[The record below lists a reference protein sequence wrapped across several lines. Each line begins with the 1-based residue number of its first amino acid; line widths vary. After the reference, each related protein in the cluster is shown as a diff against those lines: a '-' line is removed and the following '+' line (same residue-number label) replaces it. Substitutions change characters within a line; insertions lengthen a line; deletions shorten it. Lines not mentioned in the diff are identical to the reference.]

1 MRIFIALSILFPFY
15 GYSQVYSPDSLYS
28 REDPPNDCYYL
39 SKNFSFQS
47 LPLTLHEKTTGW
59 VLNPETSEE
68 FNGYILNSSN
78 WEVGDNLCHAMS
90 PDAYF
95 RDNSDNIYVNNGS
108 LKLKVTGV
116 NPVECTYEDENKHLI
131 TRSYEYAS
139 GWIQSVRNIHYGYIE
154 MRCYLPN
161 DNSLYPCFWMVGGIW
176 QGQNLIGYDEIDVF
190 ERKLY
195 SIDVARLLQNF
206 YHDTGLSSWN
216 KLSHS
221 LQYPQ
226 NCLGNYYVFAVEW
239 LPEEINFIIN
249 GDVTSSIRY
258 TDNHNLFQN
267 EGSSYFACTDFL
279 YAIPQK
285 LQVSLSFR
293 RFTPD
298 PNIGLPYEVDYIRC
312 YKLMKS
318 NISGTYAP
326 NAYNYSDPEMFRVHN
341 DILLGGDGRIFTIP
355 GSNTDVTFWGENS
368 VILDA
373 GFTLHSYAEFA
384 ARTIKTD
391 NDLFPSSGSSE

>member
-1 MRIFIALSILFPFY
+1 MM
-15 GYSQVYSPDSLYS
+15 G
-28 REDPPNDCYYL
+28 
-39 SKNFSFQS
+39 
-47 LPLTLHEKTTGW
+47 
-59 VLNPETSEE
+59 
-68 FNGYILNSSN
+68 
-78 WEVGDNLCHAMS
+78 
-90 PDAYF
+90 
-95 RDNSDNIYVNNGS
+95 GS
-108 LKLKVTGV
+108 
-116 NPVECTYEDENKHLI
+116 
-131 TRSYEYAS
+131 
-139 GWIQSVRNIHYGYIE
+139 
-154 MRCYLPN
+154 
-161 DNSLYPCFWMVGGIW
+161 W
-176 QGQNLIGYDEIDVF
+176 QGQYMTAYDEIDIF
-190 ERKLY
+190 ERDLDY
-195 SIDVARLLQNF
+195 PYVNLLLQND
-206 YHDTGLSSWN
+206 YHDTGLPTWN
-216 KLSHS
+216 NLKHS
-221 LQYPQ
+221 LQFPQ

-373 GFTLHSYAEFA
+373 GFTLHSYTEFA

-391 NDLFPSSGSSE
+391 NDLFPSSGSSD